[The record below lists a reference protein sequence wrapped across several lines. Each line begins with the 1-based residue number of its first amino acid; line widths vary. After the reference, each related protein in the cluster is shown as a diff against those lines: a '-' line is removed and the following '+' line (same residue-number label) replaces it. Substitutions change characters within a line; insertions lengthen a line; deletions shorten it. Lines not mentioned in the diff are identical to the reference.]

1 MWPFLWLKIEI
12 KQINFY
18 SPKMMISGGIEGN

>member
-18 SPKMMISGGIEGN
+18 SPKMISGGIEGN